1 MYNIY
6 LYNSRGEL
14 VSGPAKL
21 LDLVPFQA
29 QLKINLLFFS
39 WSLENRYPEYIF
51 FKLNFHSFI
60 FTCYTFSLPPNLN
73 LNFLLA
79 TKMKQLAYYTGK
91 KKKEKKFTQ
100 RPLCA
105 LYIPWTTAWKFQIE
119 ETVLKTNHPSQEN
132 LDITLLVTCYFNTL
146 EFSLWI
152 VLISKKKWTNFI
164 DVYQVRVY
172 IYILSLVFF
181 YLKKKENRYKS
192 KNKIIHGRY

>member
-21 LDLVPFQA
+21 LDLVPFQV
-29 QLKINLLFFS
+29 QLKINLLFLS

-132 LDITLLVTCYFNTL
+132 LDITLLVTLFQHSRIFFLDNFNL
-146 EFSLWI
+146 EEKEMNKFYWRIPSTCI
-152 VLISKKKWTNFI
+152 YVYLISRVLLFEKEGK
-164 DVYQVRVY
+164 QV
-172 IYILSLVFF
+172 
-181 YLKKKENRYKS
+181 
-192 KNKIIHGRY
+192 